1 MIEKVLYVMDLSLKG
16 FNQVEA
22 KATYDNNI

>member
-1 MIEKVLYVMDLSLKG
+1 MIEKVLHVMDLSLKG

-22 KATYDNNI
+22 KTIYDNNV

>member
-1 MIEKVLYVMDLSLKG
+1 MIEKVLCVMDLSLKG

-22 KATYDNNI
+22 KTTYDNNV